1 MKVYWYYISLILII
15 FFKSTDLLNAQ
26 SITQIQAIKNPLQQ
40 IEAVL
45 NLPSHFNRDTT
56 LLKKELEPIKTLAKQ
71 HNSIPL
77 EWAYYMLMADG
88 YSVAFDHTNA
98 RSDQY
103 YKYARNLIEAH
114 PNPELEMIGN
124 IRQGYYNFVYRK
136 VIDAFPY
143 FLRANDLNARIDR
156 KKIPLP
162 VKHYQFMASFFNHI
176 GDQKKAV
183 NYLHEAL
190 PFARPASRARID
202 LLNSIAVYLSVDNPV
217 PEALKYL
224 KQAMAE
230 AQQAKDSVWIG
241 IISGNM
247 AYYSWEAGDKKKAI
261 ELVKQNIDLSLRY
274 HEPNDAMRANLILAS
289 WYIDQREW
297 QLAKKHIEASEHL
310 MEDKPY
316 FLKYKMDAAKS
327 LAAISHGLGQQ
338 SKQLHYLNRYIL
350 LRDSL
355 EKRTNIKEL
364 QKIIWESEQEK
375 YNRALLSEAEKR
387 QKVKST
393 YQFMSLLLVLIFAIV
408 ILLINRSRANIKIRN
423 ANLERE
429 QLQLNHKK
437 QLVDQEL
444 LILKNSLSEFTDTV
458 RQNDITIQQLREELK
473 KEENQNPTYIAEVKA
488 NLNAL
493 METHIMTD
501 DRWARFRHTFD
512 QVYPDYLQQMKDE
525 HAKIT
530 ENDLRILA
538 LQKLELSN
546 ASMSELL
553 CISIEGIKKAKQRLK
568 KKLGATYSS

>member
-1 MKVYWYYISLILII
+1 MKIYWYYFLFTSTL
-15 FFKSTDLLNAQ
+15 FFKNADFLHAQ
-26 SITQIQAIKNPLQQ
+26 SIAEIKTIKNPLEQ
-40 IEAVL
+40 IESVL
-45 NLPSHFNRDTT
+45 NLPTHFSHDTT
-56 LLKKELEPIKTLAKQ
+56 LLKKELAPLKALAKQ
-71 HNSIPL
+71 NKSIPL

-88 YSVAFDHTNA
+88 YSIAFDHTNA
-98 RSDQY
+98 ISDQY
-103 YKYARNLIEAH
+103 YKYAALLIEAH
-114 PNPELEMIGN
+114 PNTELEMIGN

-143 FLRANDLNARIDR
+143 FLRANDLDSKIDR

-176 GDQKKAV
+176 GDQKKAIH
-183 NYLHEAL
+183 YLHEAL
-190 PFARPASRARID
+190 PFAKPASRARID
-202 LLNSIAVYLSVDNPV
+202 LINSIAVYLSVDSLV

-224 KQAMAE
+224 KQAMNE

-247 AYYSWEAGDKKKAI
+247 ADYTWKEGDKQKAI
-261 ELVKQNIDLSLRY
+261 ELVKKNIDLSIRY
-274 HEPNDAMRANLILAS
+274 DEPNDAMRANLVLAS
-289 WYIDQREW
+289 WYIDQQEW
-297 QLAKKHIEASEHL
+297 QHARKHVQASEYL
-310 MEDKPY
+310 MKDKPY
-316 FLKYKMDAAKS
+316 FLKYKMDAAKL
-327 LAAISHGLGQQ
+327 LASISHGLGQQ
-338 SKQLHYLNRYIL
+338 DEQLRYLNRYIL
-350 LRDSL
+350 MRDSL

-375 YNRALLSEAEKR
+375 YDRTLLSEAEKR

-408 ILLINRSRANIKIRN
+408 ILLINRSKANIKIRN
-423 ANLERE
+423 ATLEKE

-458 RQNDITIQQLREELK
+458 KQNDITIQQLREELE

-501 DRWARFRHTFD
+501 DRWARFRHAFD
-512 QVYPDYLQQMKDE
+512 LVYPNYLQQMKDE

-568 KKLGATYSS
+568 KKLDSPYSS